1 MATSLLFFAIVFHIA
16 LLLVLILKLRLHAFL
31 SLLIVSIS
39 IGLFSGLSPDD
50 LMNAIKN
57 GMGGTL
63 GFVALVVGLGAMFGA
78 ILEKS
83 GGAQALA
90 HFLLKRFGE
99 KRTDQALMLTG
110 FLVAI
115 PVFFDV
121 AFILLV
127 PIIYAIQRKTGKSL
141 LLYGIPLLAGLA
153 ITHSFIPPTPGPI
166 AVADILGA
174 NLGWVII
181 FGFIIGLPAAILSGP
196 VFARYISKKIQVAA
210 PEINEAADENT
221 GNLPSVLGVVLI
233 LLTPILLIVIKTLL
247 ESPWASSL
255 DTDALFIQLFI
266 ILGHPFSALILANL
280 LAWYFLGIRRSY
292 SREDLLKISSSSL
305 EPAGLIILLTGA
317 GGVFKQMLVDTQIG
331 EQMALFFSDMGL
343 SIFVFAFI
351 SAALVRLLQGSAT
364 VAMIT
369 AAGLTAPMI
378 GLDVNEMQKALLVL
392 AIASG
397 ATIFSHVNDSGFWL
411 VGKYLG
417 LSEKQTF
424 SSWTVMT
431 GIIAFTGFIM
441 VLILSLFV

>member
-196 VFARYISKKIQVAA
+196 VFARYISKKIQITA

-255 DTDALFIQLFI
+255 NTDALFIQLFI

>member
-196 VFARYISKKIQVAA
+196 VFARYISKKIQITA
-210 PEINEAADENT
+210 PEINEAADENA

-255 DTDALFIQLFI
+255 NTDALFIQLFI